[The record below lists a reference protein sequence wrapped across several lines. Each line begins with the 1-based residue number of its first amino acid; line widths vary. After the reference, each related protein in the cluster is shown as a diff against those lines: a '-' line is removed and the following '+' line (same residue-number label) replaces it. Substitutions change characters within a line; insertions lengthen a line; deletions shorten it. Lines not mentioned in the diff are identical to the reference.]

1 MSDAPR
7 LRRRSLLGAALAAAA
22 LPLLVSFVGLWVAI
36 GFTGVQAIG
45 AEANGAGAGV
55 ALGLVAFMSG
65 GLALVLTLA
74 AVPPAGVW
82 VLTVTAFARRWYAG
96 GASVLTGAAC
106 GALCG
111 LPALALI
118 QTYSPIRTEGVYL
131 DLRPWLMFGV
141 AIGSVIGGVLVSRF
155 TRPTRW
161 RAVAQ

>member
-1 MSDAPR
+1 M
-7 LRRRSLLGAALAAAA
+7 
-22 LPLLVSFVGLWVAI
+22 LVAFLGLWVVI

-45 AEANGAGAGV
+45 AEANGAGAGA

-96 GASVLTGAAC
+96 GASMPTGAAC

-111 LPALALI
+111 LPALALV
-118 QTYSPIRTEGVYL
+118 QAYSPIRTEGVNL
-131 DLRPWLMFGV
+131 DLRPWLMLGV
-141 AIGSVIGGVLVSRF
+141 ATGSVVAGVLVSRF
-155 TRPTRW
+155 TRSTQGKP
-161 RAVAQ
+161 VAQ